1 MFDKKKFKS
10 QLVLAGISAK
20 ELAKKLGINE
30 STLYT
35 KINEDGRFTRKEIN
49 DMISILHIVD
59 AKEIFFAEKLS

>member
-20 ELAKKLGINE
+20 ELAEKLGINE
-30 STLYT
+30 STLYR

-59 AKEIFFAEKLS
+59 AKEIFFAEKLA